1 MGLGKKGKLIKT
13 NYIRTSQTG
22 RQVSG
27 PKKTNF
33 KKKPGYTIQPASNIF
48 RSIQIENNDVLR
60 GNALSRTQSAC
71 KGKSA
76 EITVQKIK
84 PTRTGSW
91 SILNNINNENDRGE
105 ILSKSSGKYYSYNY
119 FKQRFQNY
127 LDQNPKVSEVE
138 INTLNAWFYMME
150 PDYVAE
156 YLDRMIRQD
165 NHLTIYTNE
174 NNKKMLSIMI
184 QSTTCPLCQTV
195 DDFCVT
201 CNKRTCNFHS
211 PDAEASQQ
219 SNQRHCKPCYDKLA
233 YKK

>member
-33 KKKPGYTIQPASNIF
+33 KKKPSYTIQPASNIF

-60 GNALSRTQSAC
+60 GNTLSRTQSAC

-76 EITVQKIK
+76 ETTVQKIK
-84 PTRTGSW
+84 PRRTGSW
-91 SILNNINNENDRGE
+91 SILNKINNENESDE
-105 ILSKSSGKYYSYNY
+105 ILSKSSGKNFTHNF
-119 FKQRFQNY
+119 FKQRFQHY
-127 LDQNPKVSEVE
+127 LDQNPKLTEVE
-138 INTLNAWFYMME
+138 INTLNA
-150 PDYVAE
+150 DYVAQH
-156 YLDRMIRQD
+156 LARMIRQD

-174 NNKKMLSIMI
+174 NKKKMLSIMI

-219 SNQRHCKPCYDKLA
+219 SSQSHCKPCYDKLA

>member
-1 MGLGKKGKLIKT
+1 
-13 NYIRTSQTG
+13 
-22 RQVSG
+22 
-27 PKKTNF
+27 
-33 KKKPGYTIQPASNIF
+33 
-48 RSIQIENNDVLR
+48 
-60 GNALSRTQSAC
+60 
-71 KGKSA
+71 
-76 EITVQKIK
+76 
-84 PTRTGSW
+84 
-91 SILNNINNENDRGE
+91 
-105 ILSKSSGKYYSYNY
+105 
-119 FKQRFQNY
+119 
-127 LDQNPKVSEVE
+127 
-138 INTLNAWFYMME
+138 ME

-195 DDFCVT
+195 DDFCVN

-219 SNQRHCKPCYDKLA
+219 RGQRHCKPCYDKLA

>member
-1 MGLGKKGKLIKT
+1 MGLGKKDKLIKT

-33 KKKPGYTIQPASNIF
+33 KKKPSYTIQPASNIF
-48 RSIQIENNDVLR
+48 RSIQRENYDVLR
-60 GNALSRTQSAC
+60 GNSVSRTQSAC

-76 EITVQKIK
+76 DTINKIK

-91 SILNNINNENDRGE
+91 SILNKINNENESDE
-105 ILSKSSGKYYSYNY
+105 ILSKSSGKNFTHNF
-119 FKQRFQNY
+119 FKQRFQHY
-127 LDQNPKVSEVE
+127 LDQNTKLTEVE

-150 PDYVAE
+150 PDDVAQH
-156 YLDRMIRQD
+156 LARMIRQD

-184 QSTTCPLCQTV
+184 QSTTCSLCQTV
-195 DDFCVT
+195 DDFCVN

-219 SNQRHCKPCYDKLA
+219 TSQRHCKPCYDKLA
-233 YKK
+233 NKK